1 MPNHTINT
9 VQMKGIRRKKLYS
22 FINGKKCF
30 DFNKLVP
37 EPMSIQCCPE
47 QYIDNGNRHLMHND
61 ERSWFDWYDWHCDY
75 WGTKWNSYNY
85 SDNPANDDE
94 ISFWTAW
101 SEPEP
106 IWEALSRRYPK
117 ETIYIRASY
126 EDGLETESTWL
137 NGSRVTYREWETNC
151 EEDCD

>member
-47 QYIDNGNRHLMHND
+47 QYIDNGNCHLAHND
-61 ERSWFDWYDWHCDY
+61 ERSWFNWYDWHCDY

-85 SDNPANDDE
+85 SDNLANDDE

-137 NGSRVTYREWETNC
+137 NGSRVTYREWETNY